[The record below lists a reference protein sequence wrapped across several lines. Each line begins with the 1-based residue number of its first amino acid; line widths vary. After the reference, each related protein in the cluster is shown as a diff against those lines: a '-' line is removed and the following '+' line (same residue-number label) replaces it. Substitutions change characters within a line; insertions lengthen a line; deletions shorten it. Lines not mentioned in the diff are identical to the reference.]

1 MVRCRMKTKLR
12 HLTRAI
18 LVVMLLSV
26 SAHLRAEDCLSGLP
40 DSLRS
45 AVEQDHWKILS
56 PFDIPSND
64 WKLWKN
70 AHQGQCPGVAVG
82 NFFPRT
88 DSSFVVALI
97 QGEDPKNLLEKVV
110 LLTEKKGQT
119 ITEIVVNPTQ
129 VASPALVWRLPPGHY
144 AGVDG
149 TRAVISRDSFVFE
162 QVASSAKQFY
172 YQGSKLQSFII
183 SN

>member
-1 MVRCRMKTKLR
+1 MKLKLTN
-12 HLTRAI
+12 LTRAI
-18 LVVMLLSV
+18 LIAMLFSV

-82 NFFPRT
+82 NFFPKT

-97 QGEDPKNLLEKVV
+97 QGDDPKNLLEKVV
-110 LLTEKKGQT
+110 LLTQKKGQA
-119 ITEIVVNPTQ
+119 ITEIVVNPVQAATLS
-129 VASPALVWRLPPGHY
+129 VVWKLPPGHY

-149 TRAVISRDSFVFE
+149 KRAVISRDSFVFE
-162 QVASSAKQFY
+162 KVASSATQFY
-172 YQGSKLQSFII
+172 YQGSKLQSFVI

>member
-1 MVRCRMKTKLR
+1 MKMKLTN
-12 HLTRAI
+12 LARAI
-18 LVVMLLSV
+18 LIAVLFSA
-26 SAHLRAEDCLSGLP
+26 SAHLQAEDCLSGLP
-40 DSLRS
+40 DTLRS

-82 NFFPRT
+82 NFFPKT
-88 DSSFVVALI
+88 NSSFVVALI

-119 ITEIVVNPTQ
+119 ITEIVVSPVQ
-129 VASPALVWRLPPGHY
+129 VGSPALVWKLPPGHY
-144 AGVDG
+144 GGVDG
-149 TRAVISRDSFVFE
+149 KRAAISRDSFVYE
-162 QVASSAKQFY
+162 RVASSATQFY

>member
-1 MVRCRMKTKLR
+1 MKMKLTT
-12 HLTRAI
+12 LARAI
-18 LVVMLLSV
+18 LIAMLV
-26 SAHLRAEDCLSGLP
+26 SACTNLRAEDCLSGLP
-40 DSLRS
+40 DTLRS

-56 PFDIPSND
+56 PFDIPTND

-82 NFFPRT
+82 NFFPKT

-110 LLTEKKGQT
+110 LLAEKKGQT
-119 ITEIVVNPTQ
+119 ITEIIVSPVQ
-129 VASPALVWRLPPGHY
+129 VASPALVWKLPPGHY

-149 TRAVISRDSFVFE
+149 KHAVISRDSFVFE
-162 QVASSAKQFY
+162 KVASSATQFY
-172 YQGSKLQSFII
+172 YQGSKVQSFII

>member
-1 MVRCRMKTKLR
+1 MKVTNVAR
-12 HLTRAI
+12 WI
-18 LVVMLLSV
+18 LIATLLSV
-26 SAHLRAEDCLSGLP
+26 SANLRAEDCLSGLP
-40 DSLRS
+40 DTLRS

-70 AHQGQCPGVAVG
+70 THQGQCPGVAVG
-82 NFFPRT
+82 NFVPRT

-119 ITEIVVNPTQ
+119 ITEIVVNPAQ
-129 VASPALVWRLPPGHY
+129 VTSPALVWKLPPGHY

-149 TRAVISRDSFVFE
+149 KRAAISRDSFVFE
-162 QVASSAKQFY
+162 KVASSATQFY

>member
-1 MVRCRMKTKLR
+1 MKVMNLAR
-12 HLTRAI
+12 WI
-18 LVVMLLSV
+18 LIAMLVSV
-26 SAHLRAEDCLSGLP
+26 STNLKAEDCLSGLP
-40 DSLRS
+40 DTLRS

-82 NFFPRT
+82 NFFPKT

-97 QGEDPKNLLEKVV
+97 QGEDPKSLLEKVV
-110 LLTEKKGQT
+110 LLTEKKGQI
-119 ITEIVVNPTQ
+119 ITEIIVNPVQ
-129 VASPALVWRLPPGHY
+129 VAVPSLVWKLPPGHY

-149 TRAVISRDSFVFE
+149 KRAATSRDSFVFE
-162 QVASSAKQFY
+162 KVASSATQFY
-172 YQGSKLQSFII
+172 YQGSKIQSFII

>member
-1 MVRCRMKTKLR
+1 MNMKRMGLTKW
-12 HLTRAI
+12 T
-18 LVVMLLSV
+18 LLALLFSFSTYV
-26 SAHLRAEDCLSGLP
+26 RAEDCLSGLP
-40 DSLRS
+40 DSLKS

-56 PFDIPSND
+56 PFDIPSAD

-82 NFFPRT
+82 NFFPKT

-119 ITEIVVNPTQ
+119 ITEIIVSPMQ
-129 VASPALVWRLPPGHY
+129 VSSPALVWKLPPGHY

-149 TRAVISRDSFVFE
+149 SRAVISRDSFVFE

-172 YQGSKLQSFII
+172 
-183 SN
+183 

>member
-1 MVRCRMKTKLR
+1 MKIKLTN
-12 HLTRAI
+12 LAACI
-18 LVVMLLSV
+18 LIATFFSV
-26 SAHLRAEDCLSGLP
+26 PAHVWAEDCLSWLP

-56 PFDIPSND
+56 PFDIPSSD

-82 NFFPRT
+82 NFFPKT

-97 QGEDPKNLLEKVV
+97 QGDDPKNLLEKVV
-110 LLTEKKGQT
+110 LLTEKKGQL
-119 ITEIVVNPTQ
+119 ITEIIVNPAQ
-129 VASPALVWRLPPGHY
+129 VAPPAVVWKLPPGHY

-149 TRAVISRDSFVFE
+149 KPASISRDSLVFE
-162 QVASSAKQFY
+162 KVASSATQFY
-172 YQGSKLQSFII
+172 YQGSKLQSFVI

>member
-1 MVRCRMKTKLR
+1 MKIMTLVRC
-12 HLTRAI
+12 I
-18 LVVMLLSV
+18 LIAMFVSV
-26 SAHLRAEDCLSGLP
+26 SANLQAEDCLSGLP
-40 DSLRS
+40 DTLRS

-56 PFDIPSND
+56 PFDIPTND

-82 NFFPRT
+82 NFFPKT

-119 ITEIVVNPTQ
+119 ITEILVNPVQ
-129 VASPALVWRLPPGHY
+129 IAGPSLVWKLPPGHY

-149 TRAVISRDSFVFE
+149 KRAVISRDSFVFE
-162 QVASSAKQFY
+162 RVASSATQFY
-172 YQGSKLQSFII
+172 YQGSKLQSFVI

>member
-1 MVRCRMKTKLR
+1 MKTKLPN
-12 HLTRAI
+12 LTRAI
-18 LVVMLLSV
+18 LIAMLVSV
-26 SAHLRAEDCLSGLP
+26 SAHARAEDCLSGLP

-45 AVEQDHWKILS
+45 SVEQDHWKILS
-56 PFDIPSND
+56 PFDIPTAD

-82 NFFPRT
+82 NFFPKT

-97 QGEDPKNLLEKVV
+97 QGDDPKNLLEKLV
-110 LLTEKKGQT
+110 LVTLKKDQP
-119 ITEIVVNPTQ
+119 ITEVV
-129 VASPALVWRLPPGHY
+129 VSPAQAATLSVVWKLPPGHY

-149 TRAVISRDSFVFE
+149 KRASISRDSFIFE
-162 QVASSAKQFY
+162 KVAGSATQFY

>member
-1 MVRCRMKTKLR
+1 MKLKLTN
-12 HLTRAI
+12 LTRAI
-18 LVVMLLSV
+18 LIAMLFSV

-82 NFFPRT
+82 NFFPKT

-97 QGEDPKNLLEKVV
+97 QGDDSKNLLEKVV

-129 VASPALVWRLPPGHY
+129 VASPSLVWKLPPGHY

-149 TRAVISRDSFVFE
+149 KRAAISRDSFVFE
-162 QVASSAKQFY
+162 KVASSATQFY

>member
-1 MVRCRMKTKLR
+1 MKVMNLAR
-12 HLTRAI
+12 SI
-18 LVVMLLSV
+18 LIATLLSV
-26 SAHLRAEDCLSGLP
+26 SANLQAEDCLSGLP
-40 DSLRS
+40 DTLRS

-70 AHQGQCPGVAVG
+70 THQGQCPGVAIG

-119 ITEIVVNPTQ
+119 ITEIVVNPAQ
-129 VASPALVWRLPPGHY
+129 VTSPALVWKLPPGHY

-149 TRAVISRDSFVFE
+149 KRAAISRDSFVFE
-162 QVASSAKQFY
+162 KVASSATQFY

>member
-1 MVRCRMKTKLR
+1 MKTKLPS
-12 HLTRAI
+12 LTRAI
-18 LVVMLLSV
+18 LIAMLVSV
-26 SAHLRAEDCLSGLP
+26 SAHARAEDCLSGLP

-45 AVEQDHWKILS
+45 SVEQDHWKILS
-56 PFDIPSND
+56 PFDIPTAD

-82 NFFPRT
+82 NFFPKT

-97 QGEDPKNLLEKVV
+97 QGDDSKNLLEKVV

-119 ITEIVVNPTQ
+119 ITEIVVSPTQ
-129 VASPALVWRLPPGHY
+129 VAGPALVWKLPPGHY
-144 AGVDG
+144 GGVDG
-149 TRAVISRDSFVFE
+149 TRADISRDSFVFE

-172 YQGSKLQSFII
+172 YKGNHLNSFPI

>member
-1 MVRCRMKTKLR
+1 MKMKVMNLAR
-12 HLTRAI
+12 WI
-18 LVVMLLSV
+18 LIATLLSV
-26 SAHLRAEDCLSGLP
+26 SAKVWAEDCLSGLP

-82 NFFPRT
+82 NFFPKT

-119 ITEIVVNPTQ
+119 ITEIVVSPTQ
-129 VASPALVWRLPPGHY
+129 VASPALVWKLPPGHY

-172 YQGSKLQSFII
+172 YKGSHLDSFPI

>member
-1 MVRCRMKTKLR
+1 MKTKLPN
-12 HLTRAI
+12 LTRAI
-18 LVVMLLSV
+18 LIATLLSA
-26 SAHLRAEDCLSGLP
+26 SAHLRAEDCLSNLP
-40 DSLRS
+40 DTLRS

-70 AHQGQCPGVAVG
+70 AHQGQCPGVAAG
-82 NFFPRT
+82 NFYPKT

-119 ITEIVVNPTQ
+119 ITEIVVNPVQ
-129 VASPALVWRLPPGHY
+129 VATPSVVWKLQPGHY

-149 TRAVISRDSFVFE
+149 TTVHLSRDSFVYE
-162 QVASSAKQFY
+162 KIASTAKQFY
-172 YQGSKLQSFII
+172 YKGSHLDSFPI

>member
-1 MVRCRMKTKLR
+1 MNMKRLSLVRGT
-12 HLTRAI
+12 
-18 LVVMLLSV
+18 LLALLFSLGTHV
-26 SAHLRAEDCLSGLP
+26 RAEDCLSGLP
-40 DSLRS
+40 DSLKS

-56 PFDIPSND
+56 PFDIPTAD

-82 NFFPRT
+82 NFFPKT
-88 DSSFVVALI
+88 DSSFIVALI

-119 ITEIVVNPTQ
+119 ITEIVVSPVQ
-129 VASPALVWRLPPGHY
+129 VANPALVWKLPPGHY

-149 TRAVISRDSFVFE
+149 KR
-162 QVASSAKQFY
+162 
-172 YQGSKLQSFII
+172 
-183 SN
+183 